1 MYEVTFLV
9 LESGERVT
17 RTFKNYLECKRFCK
31 KLRYSK
37 KCALISYPL
46 FED

>member
-17 RTFKNYLECKRFCK
+17 RTFKNYLECKRFCN

-37 KCALISYPL
+37 RCRLVSYPL